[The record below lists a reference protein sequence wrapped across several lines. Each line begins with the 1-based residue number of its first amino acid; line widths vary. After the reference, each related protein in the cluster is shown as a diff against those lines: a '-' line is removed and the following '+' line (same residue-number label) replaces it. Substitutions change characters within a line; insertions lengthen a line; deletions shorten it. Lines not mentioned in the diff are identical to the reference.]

1 MTDNQLIQS
10 LIDRDERITQ
20 QFFFQNCRPL
30 FRKVISLVFSYPVDY
45 DEFVNEFY
53 LYLMENEAYRLRQFQ
68 GRSSIYQWLKTVAIR
83 YFIHKRD
90 CMIDMEPQEPLL
102 DKSPV
107 DETVDE
113 ESNLVS
119 RLDLEYLLARM
130 TNKRQVY
137 VIRELVLHDAE
148 PREVALALQ
157 VTVDNLYNIKKRAIE
172 ALTKI
177 AINEAEKYEK
187 GRLEGKE
194 IFGKF

>member
-30 FRKVISLVFSYPVDY
+30 FKKVISLVFSYPVDY

-53 LYLMENEAYRLRQFQ
+53 LYLMENEACRLRQFQ

-102 DKSPV
+102 DKTPV

-187 GRLEGKE
+187 GSDR
-194 IFGKF
+194 

>member
-1 MTDNQLIQS
+1 M
-10 LIDRDERITQ
+10 
-20 QFFFQNCRPL
+20 
-30 FRKVISLVFSYPVDY
+30 
-45 DEFVNEFY
+45 
-53 LYLMENEAYRLRQFQ
+53 
-68 GRSSIYQWLKTVAIR
+68 AIR

-90 CMIDMEPQEPLL
+90 CLIDMEPQEPLL
-102 DKSPV
+102 DKTPI

-113 ESNLVS
+113 EKRLTS

-187 GRLEGKE
+187 RSDR
-194 IFGKF
+194 